1 MPLGGPLISVQEALG
16 YGPEPP
22 KPLTAKEAE
31 AAAEVEGLTLARSD
45 KSSTGFKGVAEREG
59 RSRPYSARAFCN
71 GHSLVLGYHAT
82 PQVEAALV
90 IARRVAEEGV
100 ALAEDEH
107 AMSSSSQEA
116 EAAAAAAGLT
126 IARSTRAPLA
136 SWASPRGRSRALEAV
151 PRAGEGGKGGPRLLC
166 YSGGGGP
173 RQGPPRGR
181 GGDGHPRRYAGAQE
195 ANVPRGG

>member
-1 MPLGGPLISVQEALG
+1 MMMPLGGPLISVQEALG
-16 YGPEPP
+16 FGPEPP

-71 GHSLVLGYHAT
+71 GHSLILGCFAT
-82 PQVEAALV
+82 PQEAALV

-107 AMSSSSQEA
+107 AMSSQEA

-136 SWASPRGRSRALEAV
+136 SWASPRGRSRGA
-151 PRAGEGGKGGPRLLC
+151 RGC
-166 YSGGGGP
+166 ST
-173 RQGPPRGR
+173 RGR
-181 GGDGHPRRYAGAQE
+181 GG
-195 ANVPRGG
+195 